1 MASFGKRLADLRK
14 EKKLSQTD
22 LANQLETSVSVISRY
37 ERDEMVPSIDAAK
50 KLAGLLSTT
59 VGYLL
64 GENEDHD
71 LFKDPEMLKRFK
83 ELRSIGAKER
93 EHILFALDSM
103 LKNIKLKSL

>member
-1 MASFGKRLADLRK
+1 
-14 EKKLSQTD
+14 
-22 LANQLETSVSVISRY
+22 VISRY

-50 KLAGLLSTT
+50 KLAGLLGTT

-64 GENEDHD
+64 GESEHD

-83 ELRSIGAKER
+83 EIKSIGAKER

>member
-1 MASFGKRLADLRK
+1 M
-14 EKKLSQTD
+14 
-22 LANQLETSVSVISRY
+22 
-37 ERDEMVPSIDAAK
+37 
-50 KLAGLLSTT
+50 
-59 VGYLL
+59 GYLL
-64 GENEDHD
+64 GENDDQD

>member
-1 MASFGKRLADLRK
+1 MTGRFQPAPGRWCL
-14 EKKLSQTD
+14 LSMLQ
-22 LANQLETSVSVISRY
+22 
-37 ERDEMVPSIDAAK
+37 K
-50 KLAGLLSTT
+50 KLAGLLDTT

-64 GENEDHD
+64 GESEDHD

-83 ELRSIGAKER
+83 ELKSIGAKER

>member
-1 MASFGKRLADLRK
+1 
-14 EKKLSQTD
+14 
-22 LANQLETSVSVISRY
+22 VICRY
-37 ERDEMVPSIDAAK
+37 ERDEMVPSIDAA
-50 KLAGLLSTT
+50 GLLDTT

-64 GENEDHD
+64 GESEDHD

-83 ELRSIGAKER
+83 ELRSIGAKKR

>member
-1 MASFGKRLADLRK
+1 LASLRK
-14 EKKLSQTD
+14 DKKLSQTD

-37 ERDEMVPSIDAAK
+37 ERDELVSMQQK
-50 KLAGLLSTT
+50 KLAGLLDTT

-64 GENEDHD
+64 GETDDYD
-71 LFKDPEMLKRFK
+71 LFKDPELLKRFE
-83 ELRSIGAKER
+83 ELRSIGTKER

>member
-1 MASFGKRLADLRK
+1 MLTKAGKNYLFGSLRTLVK
-14 EKKLSQTD
+14 TRQPT
-22 LANQLETSVSVISRY
+22 
-37 ERDEMVPSIDAAK
+37 VPSIDAAK
-50 KLAGLLSTT
+50 KLAGILDTT

-64 GENEDHD
+64 GETDDYD

-83 ELRSIGAKER
+83 ELRSIGTKER